1 MKNLFLLFLIL
12 LLTLSACRENPSPC
26 PGSSC
31 AKLNGKKWKGA
42 AFGKIQKDSIAV
54 LFLPK
59 PTYKDVCRIEGYSQ
73 FFHFQIKPLK
83 IIRHTIQKNCNTASV
98 FGCSGFDIR
107 EGGDVVAN
115 SYIIS
120 ESEDNFLNITQY
132 DSITHEVKGTF
143 QITFVKDWSQQQ
155 LNDAPD
161 TIRFT
166 EGEFET
172 VLEVE

>member
-1 MKNLFLLFLIL
+1 MKNLFLLLVVLIF
-12 LLTLSACRENPSPC
+12 TLSACRENPYPC

-42 AFGKIQKDSIAV
+42 GMGHIYENNLMVIH
-54 LFLPK
+54 LPK
-59 PTYKDVCRIEGYSQ
+59 PLKNDVCILESYSQ
-73 FFHFQIKPLK
+73 WLLFQLSF
-83 IIRHTIQKNCNTASV
+83 NTVGKYGLNNVCAT
-98 FGCSGFDIR
+98 GCSMFDIM

-143 QITFVKDWSQQQ
+143 QITFVKDWTQQQ

-172 VLEVE
+172 VLEEQ